1 MKNLKVIFA
10 IFYLISLFSCNN
22 GTAQDTTVV
31 VPPAAKLSNEK
42 IQVAILLDASNSMDG
57 LIEQAKSRLWNII
70 NTLTTLKYEGK
81 EPGIEI
87 ALYMYGNDGLSVSTN
102 FIRQVT
108 PFTSDLDL
116 ISEKLFAITTNGGS
130 EYCGAVIEQAVK
142 KLDWGRERNNMKL
155 IYIAG
160 NEPFTQGSISYKEAI
175 SEAVSKDI
183 YINTIHCGSCLE
195 GEKGSWKDG
204 ADRGKGKYFCIN
216 SNEKVLYV
224 VTPYDEQINNC
235 NVRLNKTYIYYGSSG
250 YSSFT
255 NQSAQDMNAVS
266 ISTANAT
273 ERVVSKSKS
282 VYNNMSWDL
291 VDKISADSTYIK
303 NIDVK
308 TLPKEYQNLNKEQLQ
323 DEIDKKT
330 KERDDIQKEISQ
342 LSKKRMDYIASQT
355 KTSNTQDDFGNAVNT
370 SIMEVAKIKG
380 YKVIGN

>member
-355 KTSNTQDDFGNAVNT
+355 KTSNTQEDFGNAVNT